1 MEPFLGEIRL
11 FPYNA
16 IPKGWAACE
25 GQILQINMNQA
36 LYSILSNVYGGDGRT
51 TFALPDYRG
60 RTPIHVSTSIPLGTS
75 QGEASHTLTVN
86 EIPQHTHQVFSSPE
100 APKVASPNGN
110 TWSAV
115 ADSFS
120 QNETTAGTTGG
131 NATQMAVGSIK
142 ESGSSSAHDNMQP
155 YLVLVYAIATTGIY
169 PSRG

>member
-11 FPYNA
+11 FPYSA
-16 IPKGWAACE
+16 IPKGWVACE
-25 GQILQINMNQA
+25 GQILQINTNQA
-36 LYSILSNVYGGDGRT
+36 LYSILSNVYGGDGRN

-60 RTPIHVSTSIPLGTS
+60 RTPVHVSPSFPLGTS
-75 QGEASHTLTVN
+75 QGEATHTLTIN
-86 EIPQHTHQVFSSPE
+86 EIPQHTHQVYSSPE
-100 APKVASPNGN
+100 APKLATPTGN
-110 TWSAV
+110 TWSAI

-120 QNETTAGTTGG
+120 QNAPTTGG
-131 NATQMAVGSIK
+131 TAAQMAVGSIK

>member
-1 MEPFLGEIRL
+1 MEPFLGEIKL
-11 FPYNA
+11 FPYYA
-16 IPKGWAACE
+16 VPKGWVPCE
-25 GQILQINMNQA
+25 GQILPINTNQP

-60 RTPIHVSTSIPLGTS
+60 RTPVHVSTSIPLGTS
-75 QGEASHTLTVN
+75 QGEAAHTLTIN
-86 EIPQHTHQVFSSPE
+86 EIPQHTHQVFSSPD
-100 APKVASPNGN
+100 APKVSSPNGN

-120 QNETTAGTTGG
+120 QNAPATGG
-131 NATQMAVGSIK
+131 TATQMAGGSIK
-142 ESGSSSAHDNMQP
+142 ESGSSSAHNNMQP